1 MRTDPVSF
9 LRTRALSAPELKRL
23 DKVDCSRFEKALESG
38 VEVTTEADFGE
49 DLRMISFPPPALF
62 VWGDKSALKR
72 PMVAIV
78 GTRGASTYGK
88 AVARKFSEA
97 MAQAG
102 LTVVSGGAL
111 GIDEH
116 AHIGALDVAGLTV
129 VALANGVE
137 KAQPPR
143 NKPLFDRV
151 RASGCL
157 VSPYAVGTPALPEN
171 FRQRNVLI
179 AAMAKAVI
187 VIEAPAGSG
196 ALMAAGAAADLGR
209 EVFVVPGP
217 INSVNFNGSHNLI
230 RDGATLVFHPGQ
242 VLEALDFEAPA
253 EVERSTADNEAQRS
267 ILAALEAEPLAVEV
281 IATRTD
287 LDSTEVTTELTMMEI
302 EGLVVR
308 NELGYT
314 VKP

>member
-1 MRTDPVSF
+1 M
-9 LRTRALSAPELKRL
+9 
-23 DKVDCSRFEKALESG
+23 DCSKFEKALDAG
-38 VEVTTEADFGE
+38 VEVATESDFGE
-49 DLRMISFPPPALF
+49 DLSTISVPPSALF
-62 VWGDKSALKR
+62 TWGNKAALKN

-88 AVARKFSEA
+88 ALAIKFGEA
-97 MAQAG
+97 MAHAG

-111 GIDEH
+111 GVDEH
-116 AHIGALDVAGLTV
+116 AHKGALDANGETV
-129 VALANGVE
+129 VAFANGVE
-137 KAQPPR
+137 IAQPPK
-143 NKPLFDRV
+143 NKQLFDRV
-151 RASGCL
+151 RANGCL

-217 INSVNFNGSHNLI
+217 VNSVNFNGSHNLI

-242 VLEALDFEAPA
+242 VLDALDFESPA
-253 EVERSTADNEAQRS
+253 EVERNSPSNVVQRS
-267 ILAALEAEPLAVEV
+267 ILQALEAEPLAVEV
-281 IATRTD
+281 IATRTE
-287 LDSTEVTTELTMMEI
+287 LDSTKVMTELTMMEI